1 MKEILNRKLMVKN
14 KTLLKL
20 SPQNTNIKKQI
31 LVYLM
36 LDGKKHKCY
45 QIFNK
50 SIKLIQKN
58 MKKSSKEIIKL
69 SIINSLP
76 VIYTK
81 KLIKKRGKQKF
92 LQEIPFILS
101 KNQRIKFSIKYIL
114 LALKKKASSRIYR
127 MLHLEFL
134 FNSKTFLQKKKDVL
148 NRECLVAKKYTKF
161 RWFL

>member
-1 MKEILNRKLMVKN
+1 MKGILNKKLMVKN
-14 KTLLKL
+14 KNLLKL
-20 SPQNTNIKKQI
+20 SSQNTNIKKQI

-36 LDGKKHKCY
+36 LDGKKSKSY

-50 SIKLIQKN
+50 SIKLLQKS
-58 MKKSSKEIIKL
+58 MKKSSQEIIKL

-92 LQEIPFILS
+92 LQEIPFVLS

-114 LALKKKASSRIYR
+114 AALKKSESFQVYRI
-127 MLHLEFL
+127 LQTEFL
-134 FNSKTFLQKKKDVL
+134 LNSKTFLQKKKDVL
-148 NRECLVAKKYTKF
+148 NKECLVAKKYTKF